1 MSGLRERKKAK
12 THAAIQEHAMRLF
25 AEQGYEATTVEQ
37 IAAAA
42 DVSPSTLFRY
52 FPTKQ
57 DIVLHD
63 ALDPLLFAAFGEQP
77 PELSPIQ
84 ALRAS
89 MSAVFSG
96 LTPEDLALEYERQ
109 VLILSVPDLRA
120 RMLDDLAVT
129 IHQVAEV
136 LAARVGRSAD
146 ELPVRAFAGAVIGA
160 GIGVW
165 LTSSGSE
172 PLTARGMA
180 DLMAEFDAAMVF
192 LDGGLH
198 L

>member
-1 MSGLRERKKAK
+1 MSGLRERKKAR

-52 FPTKQ
+52 FPTKE

-63 ALDPLLFAAFGEQP
+63 ALDPLLMAAFGEQP
-77 PELSPIQ
+77 SELSPIQ
-84 ALRAS
+84 AFRAS
-89 MSAVFSG
+89 MTAVFDG
-96 LTPEDLALEYERQ
+96 LTPAELELERERQ
-109 VLILSVPDLRA
+109 DLILGVPELRA
-120 RMLDDLAVT
+120 RMLDDLAGT
-129 IHQVAEV
+129 IKEVADV
-136 LAARVGRSAD
+136 LAERLGRSPD
-146 ELPVRAFAGAVIGA
+146 ELAVRAYAGAVIGA
-160 GIGVW
+160 GIAVW
-165 LTSSGSE
+165 LTADQSGSM
-172 PLTARGMA
+172 LDVMK
-180 DLMAEFDAAMVF
+180 EFDAAMVF

>member
-42 DVSPSTLFRY
+42 EVSPSTLFRY

-89 MSAVFSG
+89 MAAVFSG

-109 VLILSVPDLRA
+109 ELILSVPDLRA
-120 RMLDDLAVT
+120 RMLDDLAIT
-129 IHQVAEV
+129 IRQVAEV

-165 LTSSGSE
+165 LTASGE
-172 PLTARGMA
+172 APLTAQGMA
-180 DLMAEFDAAMVF
+180 DLMKDFDAAMVF
-192 LDGGLH
+192 LDGGLR

>member
-42 DVSPSTLFRY
+42 EVSPSTLFRY

-77 PELSPIQ
+77 PELSRSRPC
-84 ALRAS
+84 APRWPRS
-89 MSAVFSG
+89 SAVSHPR
-96 LTPEDLALEYERQ
+96 TW
-109 VLILSVPDLRA
+109 LSSTNA
-120 RMLDDLAVT
+120 RN
-129 IHQVAEV
+129 
-136 LAARVGRSAD
+136 
-146 ELPVRAFAGAVIGA
+146 
-160 GIGVW
+160 
-165 LTSSGSE
+165 
-172 PLTARGMA
+172 
-180 DLMAEFDAAMVF
+180 
-192 LDGGLH
+192 
-198 L
+198 

>member
-42 DVSPSTLFRY
+42 EVSPSTLFRY

-89 MSAVFSG
+89 MAAVFSG

-109 VLILSVPDLRA
+109 ELILWSPTCAPACSTTWRS
-120 RMLDDLAVT
+120 
-129 IHQVAEV
+129 
-136 LAARVGRSAD
+136 RSARS
-146 ELPVRAFAGAVIGA
+146 PKSWRRGWGAPP
-160 GIGVW
+160 
-165 LTSSGSE
+165 TSC
-172 PLTARGMA
+172 PCARSPA
-180 DLMAEFDAAMVF
+180 R
-192 LDGGLH
+192 
-198 L
+198 